1 MEKLLQKIIAN
12 SRIESTTEQPNDEG
26 SPGDKILTRPQQQ
39 NAPTPSITE
48 SVEQSESQEDGGP
61 LSPSEPAIPISHRA
75 AASSILSWKLVP
87 KIVGDVVY
95 DDGIAG
101 TASRLANHYME
112 YINIEYPILTPTQ
125 LELLI
130 QDFMRTRDI
139 SNTTPEPNYFEPAG
153 LKRKRSALES
163 PQSSIE
169 RALVL
174 LILALGKKFDDAPPE
189 CESLPSGSATFR
201 YGYPSPE
208 NEKPWI
214 GACLDQPSLYEP
226 GLKYFAAATDI
237 IGRHAGGN
245 SLCHVQVYILASI
258 YHGQR
263 AQYSQRHNYLLE
275 AARALHV
282 FLQR

>member
-26 SPGDKILTRPQQQ
+26 SPGDKILTRPQRQ

-75 AASSILSWKLVP
+75 TASSILSWKLVP

-95 DDGIAG
+95 DDEIAG
-101 TASRLANHYME
+101 PASHYME
-112 YINIEYPILTPTQ
+112 HINIKYPVLTPTQ

-169 RALVL
+169 RALL
-174 LILALGKKFDDAPPE
+174 LLVVALGKKFDDAPPE
-189 CESLPSGSATFR
+189 
-201 YGYPSPE
+201 
-208 NEKPWI
+208 
-214 GACLDQPSLYEP
+214 
-226 GLKYFAAATDI
+226 
-237 IGRHAGGN
+237 
-245 SLCHVQVYILASI
+245 
-258 YHGQR
+258 
-263 AQYSQRHNYLLE
+263 
-275 AARALHV
+275 
-282 FLQR
+282 